1 MLLGAGMIPAFCL
14 MAAIMVL
21 ACVPLLFGL
30 ETSAGLASTER
41 TLCGMTRD
49 GATEILVGGDSRAKM
64 QVDPAVLTAVTGK
77 SSLNVAEPLPL
88 GGDLATL
95 SRVLRKY
102 PLVMAGA
109 PVLILSVSGS
119 GLDDLALSS
128 LTTAGMLNWNLRDHA
143 RVALRLP
150 AEYATLM
157 GERYFRTVAKLAWR
171 KARSDPFVCDD
182 NLHLPSYIRDPRGYL
197 PDTDIIPDTVR
208 PASAKP
214 AGYII
219 DGAAWRMFRE
229 SLAWL
234 AASPARKVIL
244 FNAPIY
250 GPWQQDPRNAAEMG
264 MEALISSRIAKEA
277 ARYPK
282 LLYLDLIRNPPPGL
296 AREHF
301 SDGHHLNDRGAVIL
315 SRYLAD
321 YVMEEGPAAKAP

>member
-1 MLLGAGMIPAFCL
+1 MLLGAGLVLTFSL
-14 MAAIMVL
+14 MAAIMVM
-21 ACVPLLFGL
+21 AGVPPLFGL
-30 ETSAGLASTER
+30 ESSAGLASTER

-64 QVDPAVLTAVTGK
+64 QVGPAVLTAVTGR

-102 PLVMAGA
+102 PLVMAGS

-119 GLDDLALSS
+119 GLDDLALTS
-128 LTTAGMLNWNLRDHA
+128 LTTAVMLNWNLRDHA
-143 RVALRLP
+143 RVASRLP
-150 AEYATLM
+150 AEYAALM

-171 KARSDPFVCDD
+171 KARSGQFVCDD
-182 NLHLPSYIRDPRGYL
+182 GIRLPSYIRDLRGYL
-197 PDTDIIPDTVR
+197 PDTNSISDNLHT
-208 PASAKP
+208 ASPKP

-234 AASPARKVIL
+234 AASPARRVIL
-244 FNAPIY
+244 FNAPIHE
-250 GPWQQDPRNAAEMG
+250 PWQMDSRNAAEMG
-264 MEALISSRIAKEA
+264 MEALISSRIAEEA

-282 LLYLDLIRNPPPGL
+282 LRYLDLIRDPPPGL
-296 AREHF
+296 TREHY
-301 SDGHHLNDRGAVIL
+301 SDGHHLNARGAAIL

-321 YVMEEGPAAKAP
+321 YLVEEGLAAMEP